1 MVFFEYDAEA
11 EKRVIYK
18 DGVEEGR
25 AKEIVRSCK
34 DFNLSKEDAIH
45 KLETLLSIP
54 TQSAIDYY
62 EKFSNAELSIS
73 TQAAMDYYDNFS
85 KELEKKS
92 LDDQKAL

>member
-18 DGVEEGR
+18 DGVEDGEVKGMIR
-25 AKEIVRSCK
+25 LCK
-34 DFNLSKEDAIH
+34 KFNMSKEDTIQE
-45 KLETLLSIP
+45 LE
-54 TQSAIDYY
+54 
-62 EKFSNAELSIS
+62 AELSIS

-92 LDDQKAL
+92 LDNQKAL

>member
-45 KLETLLSIP
+45 KLELYY
-54 TQSAIDYY
+54 QSLHNLPLTITKNFQRNLKMNSQKHKNYVKGVHWY
-62 EKFSNAELSIS
+62 ELF
-73 TQAAMDYYDNFS
+73 
-85 KELEKKS
+85 
-92 LDDQKAL
+92 